1 LSFIGSDR
9 LSELIERY
17 GNYLGRINGL
27 VEKVVEAYQIVMNK
41 IDRDPFDGG
50 PCANYNNL
58 LHLQSH

>member
-1 LSFIGSDR
+1 M

-17 GNYLGRINGL
+17 VNYLGRINGL

>member
-1 LSFIGSDR
+1 M

-41 IDRDPFDGG
+41 IDPFDGG